1 MEDFSLQLQQVTQAI
16 LADYRLG
23 RDIDKMELFQKP
35 EADVVV
41 QLLEKLRRILFP
53 GYFRE
58 KNYRMYH
65 VEANLSLLTE
75 DVLYN
80 LAKQLTRIY
89 EGQGE
94 EPEAAMCH
102 AQEVGL
108 AFLREIP
115 RVRAML
121 QTDLQAAFDGDPAAG
136 SMAEILFAYPG
147 MFAVFVYRLA
157 HVLYTLEVPMLPR
170 MMTEHAHSL
179 TGIDIHPGATIG
191 EYFFID
197 HGTGVVIGETT
208 VIGNRVKLYQGVTLG
223 ALSTRG
229 GQKLRG
235 KRRHPTIEDDV
246 TIYAGASVLGG
257 DTVIGQGSVIGS
269 NVFIT
274 KSVPPCTTVT
284 IKSQELHLRPAE
296 KLPQKYYTAVR
307 DISING
313 IKFGYIYSI
322 DQFKKA
328 LGETDRIDTWDA
340 TDYGKGHTLHYGND
354 LTVRFNDDARDIEPG
369 IITSGSLLE
378 SKTVD
383 DRAMSQEDLEANAFA
398 GLLLMP
404 DNMLDEQIKMYGITG
419 EMISVDDILTLM
431 ELFALPFKAV
441 VLRLAENHNITAA
454 KAQNLLK
461 TDASFVS
468 ERMKLTG
475 KALGWQQ
482 NSKELVHFGTLLDDM
497 KNNRDKEL
505 LTDRREE
512 SDREYLEK
520 IRKGFWNEY

>member
-80 LAKQLTRIY
+80 LSKQLSRIY

-94 EPEAAMCH
+94 EPEAAMRH

-235 KRRHPTIEDDV
+235 KRRHPTIADDV

-284 IKSQELHLRPAE
+284 IKSQELHLRPAGDTCKKCQEE
-296 KLPQKYYTAVR
+296 KF
-307 DISING
+307 
-313 IKFGYIYSI
+313 FG
-322 DQFKKA
+322 
-328 LGETDRIDTWDA
+328 
-340 TDYGKGHTLHYGND
+340 
-354 LTVRFNDDARDIEPG
+354 
-369 IITSGSLLE
+369 
-378 SKTVD
+378 
-383 DRAMSQEDLEANAFA
+383 
-398 GLLLMP
+398 
-404 DNMLDEQIKMYGITG
+404 
-419 EMISVDDILTLM
+419 
-431 ELFALPFKAV
+431 
-441 VLRLAENHNITAA
+441 
-454 KAQNLLK
+454 
-461 TDASFVS
+461 
-468 ERMKLTG
+468 
-475 KALGWQQ
+475 
-482 NSKELVHFGTLLDDM
+482 
-497 KNNRDKEL
+497 
-505 LTDRREE
+505 
-512 SDREYLEK
+512 
-520 IRKGFWNEY
+520 

>member
-80 LAKQLTRIY
+80 LSKQLGRIY

-94 EPEAAMCH
+94 EPEAAMRH

-157 HVLYTLEVPMLPR
+157 HVLYTLQVPMLPR

-257 DTVIGQGSVIGS
+257 ETVIGQGSVIGS

-284 IKSQELHLRPAE
+284 IKSQELHLRPAGDTCKKCQEE
-296 KLPQKYYTAVR
+296 KF
-307 DISING
+307 
-313 IKFGYIYSI
+313 FG
-322 DQFKKA
+322 
-328 LGETDRIDTWDA
+328 
-340 TDYGKGHTLHYGND
+340 
-354 LTVRFNDDARDIEPG
+354 
-369 IITSGSLLE
+369 
-378 SKTVD
+378 
-383 DRAMSQEDLEANAFA
+383 
-398 GLLLMP
+398 
-404 DNMLDEQIKMYGITG
+404 
-419 EMISVDDILTLM
+419 
-431 ELFALPFKAV
+431 
-441 VLRLAENHNITAA
+441 
-454 KAQNLLK
+454 
-461 TDASFVS
+461 
-468 ERMKLTG
+468 
-475 KALGWQQ
+475 
-482 NSKELVHFGTLLDDM
+482 
-497 KNNRDKEL
+497 
-505 LTDRREE
+505 
-512 SDREYLEK
+512 
-520 IRKGFWNEY
+520 